1 MDGMED
7 EEIDDSIIEAVRME
21 DEKIAQMF
29 SADDELIG
37 VLGAEITP
45 EMLKAILDK
54 YDDSRP

>member
-1 MDGMED
+1 MED